1 MTRSASSALLGAAVV
16 LAICVGQSGA
26 QTSAQAN
33 ASTPTAKSASTPDIS
48 AADLRRRLSQFSDDS
63 MLGREA
69 ATVGNVKAT
78 DYIARAA
85 QRLGLKPAGENGTY
99 FQTVVV
105 INRSIDTTSTMIVS
119 GSPAVFGQDWFPLA
133 SRGGQSPLR
142 PSGSVN
148 VSAAVYG
155 GRLDDSTVM
164 LTPEQ
169 SSGRIVVLDAPL
181 GTGGRPAARFR
192 GALDHYP
199 GAAAIALATLD
210 LMTAPALQAARRPL
224 LVLPRAEAGPDSRP
238 VGVSVTQAEAARLM
252 GAPLAGLRPGVVNQ
266 VAVDLAVRVTEAQ
279 PTAPARNVIAL
290 YPGADSVLRGE
301 YVALGAHSDHLGVA
315 AHGVDADSLRAWNMA
330 RWKMMDLG
338 SGAAPTPE
346 ELATIHVNT
355 DSLHRIRPA
364 HRDSTFNGADDDGS
378 GTVSLLEIAQ
388 AFAHSPVKPKR
399 SILFVWH
406 TAEEKGLLG
415 STYFTDHPTVS
426 RDSIV
431 GQLNLDMVGRG
442 AAADWKGGGPR
453 YLMLV
458 GSRRL
463 STELGDMV
471 EGINQTEPEPLIFDY
486 TLDANGHPENVYC
499 RSDHYEYARYGIPIV
514 FFTTGLHEDYHQVTD
529 EVQYIDF
536 AHMALVD
543 RLVFDV
549 AMRVADLD
557 HRLLVDKPK
566 PDPHGVCK
574 Q

>member
-1 MTRSASSALLGAAVV
+1 MTRSKLSALLGAAVV
-16 LAICVGQSGA
+16 AVFATQSGA
-26 QTSAQAN
+26 Q
-33 ASTPTAKSASTPDIS
+33 ASTQTGASASAPDIS

-85 QRLGLKPAGENGTY
+85 AQLGLKPAGENGTY
-99 FQTVVV
+99 FQTIVV
-105 INRSIDTTSTMIVS
+105 INRSIDTTSTMVVA
-119 GSPAVFGQDWFPLA
+119 GSPAVFGRDWFPIA
-133 SRGGQSPLR
+133 SRGGQSPVR
-142 PSGSVN
+142 PAGSVTIT
-148 VSAAVYG
+148 SAVYG
-155 GRLDDSTVM
+155 GRLGDSTVT

-169 SSGRIVVLDAPL
+169 STGRIVVLDASL
-181 GTGGRPAARFR
+181 GAGGRPVATFR

-210 LMTAPALQAARRPL
+210 LMTVPALQAARRPL
-224 LVLPRAEAGPDSRP
+224 LVLPRTEAGPDRRP
-238 VGVSVTQAEAARLM
+238 VGVSVTQDEAARLM
-252 GAPLAGLRPGVVNQ
+252 GAPLAGLRPGAVNQ
-266 VAVDLAVRVTEAQ
+266 VAIDLTLRVTEVT
-279 PTAPARNVIAL
+279 PTVPARNVIAV
-290 YPGADSVLRGE
+290 YPGADPVLRNE

-315 AHGVDADSLRAWNMA
+315 AHGVDADSLRAWNTK
-330 RWKMMDLG
+330 RWQMMDLG
-338 SGAAPTPE
+338 FGPAPKPDEVAA
-346 ELATIHVNT
+346 IHVNM

-388 AFAHSPVKPKR
+388 AFTHSTTKPKR

-415 STYFTDHPTVS
+415 SAYYTDHPTVS

-442 AAADWKGGGPR
+442 AADDWKGGGPR

-471 EGINQTEPEPLIFDY
+471 ESINKSEAQPLIFDY

-543 RLVFDV
+543 RLVYDV
-549 AMRVADLD
+549 AMQVANLD
-557 HRLLVDKPK
+557 HRPVVDKPK
-566 PDPHGVCK
+566 PDPHGTCK